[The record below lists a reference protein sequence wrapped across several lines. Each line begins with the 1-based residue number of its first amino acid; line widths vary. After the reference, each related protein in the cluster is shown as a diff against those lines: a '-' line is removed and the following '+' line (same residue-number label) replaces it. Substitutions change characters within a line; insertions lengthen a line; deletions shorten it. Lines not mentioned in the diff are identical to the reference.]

1 MTRRWGWLCML
12 AAAAVV
18 FGPACATKKY
28 VRTTIDERVAP
39 LEGRTEELEQSVA
52 RNTSAIRDL
61 DTRLS
66 ARIDTVSARAEEAN
80 TRAQAAERKAEEA
93 QLGVERTNTRLTET
107 ARAVDD
113 FIEVRTVSV
122 YFQTNRYDLSPEAK
136 AELDALAEAAKS
148 RRGIRIELS
157 GFADRRGSEA
167 KNLTLTENRA
177 KSVKLYLYNVHK
189 IEPWRIEYIGA
200 GKINDNARTPEE
212 LQRNRRVDVRLLANR
227 VVTEAEGGN
236 PGP

>member
-1 MTRRWGWLCML
+1 MTHRSLSLCLL
-12 AAAAVV
+12 AATAVA

-28 VRTTIDERVAP
+28 VRTTVDERVAP

-66 ARIDTVSARAEEAN
+66 ARIDTVSERAEEAN

-93 QLGVERTNTRLTET
+93 QLGVERANTRLTET

-122 YFQTNRYDLSPEAK
+122 FFQTNRYDLSPEAK

-148 RRGIRIELS
+148 RKGIRIELS

-167 KNLTLTENRA
+167 RNLTLTENRA

-189 IEPWRIEYIGA
+189 IEAWRIEYIGA
-200 GKINDNARTPEE
+200 GKINDDARTPDE

-227 VVTEAEGGN
+227 VVTEAEGT
-236 PGP
+236 GP